1 MQCCQGIAKAKVVC
15 NISMKGWEKPYQ
27 NPERNNRFLVHE
39 LQPLLH

>member
-27 NPERNNRFLVHE
+27 KRNQE
-39 LQPLLH
+39 TSGKK